1 MSRKKPEQP
10 TIWLNNKFKEGY
22 GEYLINRRFRVYYS
36 WEIGTFSFKD
46 RFTILT
52 PSRKFI
58 HLDMSGSR
66 SWNDELEF
74 LGELKSIRKI
84 TNF

>member
-1 MSRKKPEQP
+1 MSRKKLEQP
-10 TIWLNNKFKEGY
+10 KIWLNNKFKEGY
-22 GEYLINRRFRVYYS
+22 GEYLINRKYRVYFS

-52 PSRKFI
+52 PSDKFI
-58 HLDMSGSR
+58 HADRSGSR
-66 SWNDELEF
+66 SWHDDLEF

-84 TNF
+84 RNF

>member
-10 TIWLNNKFKEGY
+10 KIWLNNKFKEGY
-22 GEYLINRRFRVYYS
+22 GEYLINRKFRVFYS

-52 PSRKFI
+52 PSWKFV

-74 LGELKSIRKI
+74 IGELKSIKKI
-84 TNF
+84 ADF